1 MPNARNTRKAP
12 GPSSQKAWSSH
23 VERATIVMPDPEL
36 ADAIERFEALGDLA
50 EQMTL
55 AQEIARTRQS
65 ELTLAFDN
73 VVTVASGF
81 KTRCIEGSETLT
93 RIASVVFIVR
103 RKWNAKGPSLQ
114 RIPSHLLTYRKGRGR
129 VDRELVAVPTDVQL
143 AKRYSGAR
151 PHGPSSV
158 FVDDGTHSDSGA
170 LACLVEL
177 RSGSRRRRLAMSAL
191 HVLTV
196 SVDADANTLAD
207 GAEVIRRNSVKMPD
221 GTPGMALSSPI
232 GGRYVV
238 GAGMSFDVQLAELSD
253 PQAAQGMLDDLPLA
267 ANEPFIASPARF
279 HQLVAAN
286 APIEIM
292 VPANHPAFIDQ
303 VRPRMSATFTGLM
316 ESGFAIPYDLKTGG
330 QLVNTHLH
338 HTELIRLQP
347 LGGQMTLEG
356 DSGCAV
362 VCWLDD
368 NNCTLLGMFIA
379 GDEEFSYAIPAWQLF
394 NKKNYFGSLD
404 GVTSIRPVRA

>member
-1 MPNARNTRKAP
+1 MR
-12 GPSSQKAWSSH
+12 
-23 VERATIVMPDPEL
+23 
-36 ADAIERFEALGDLA
+36 
-50 EQMTL
+50 
-55 AQEIARTRQS
+55 
-65 ELTLAFDN
+65 LT
-73 VVTVASGF
+73 
-81 KTRCIEGSETLT
+81 
-93 RIASVVFIVR
+93 
-103 RKWNAKGPSLQ
+103 
-114 RIPSHLLTYRKGRGR
+114 
-129 VDRELVAVPTDVQL
+129 
-143 AKRYSGAR
+143 
-151 PHGPSSV
+151 
-158 FVDDGTHSDSGA
+158 
-170 LACLVEL
+170 
-177 RSGSRRRRLAMSAL
+177 SAL
-191 HVLTV
+191 PGVGDWTQPEEDAPERVIWKKTEDQEGEENAALSHRLNKCRFGSALT
-196 SVDADANTLAD
+196 
-207 GAEVIRRNSVKMPD
+207 VIRRNSVKMPD

-253 PQAAQGMLDDLPLA
+253 PQAARGMLDDLPLA
-267 ANEPFIASPARF
+267 ANEPYIASAKRL

-286 APIEIM
+286 AAIEIM

-303 VRPRMSATFTGLM
+303 VRPRMSATFTGPM
-316 ESGFAIPYDLKTGG
+316 ESGFAIPYVLKTGG
-330 QLVNTHLH
+330 RFVRTPLH

-379 GDEEFSYAIPAWQLF
+379 GDDEFSYAIPAWQLF